1 MREIYDEALVEVA
14 KPGTLTGH
22 CAACREEASAVLR
35 VGSCAQR
42 TLIPLCDEH
51 AQEVVDRLSNFF
63 VAKVCEERGQEV
75 VTKYADKTDDELN
88 TFIEEK
94 RR

>member
-35 VGSCAQR
+35 VGSCAHR

-51 AQEVVDRLSNFF
+51 AQEVVDRLSTYI
-63 VAKVCEERGQEV
+63 VVKTREER
-75 VTKYADKTDDELN
+75 
-88 TFIEEK
+88 
-94 RR
+94 